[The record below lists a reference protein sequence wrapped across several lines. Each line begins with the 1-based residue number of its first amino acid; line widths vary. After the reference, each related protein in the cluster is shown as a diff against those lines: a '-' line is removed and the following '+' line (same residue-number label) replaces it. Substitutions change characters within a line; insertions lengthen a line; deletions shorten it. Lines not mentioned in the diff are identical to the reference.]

1 MGAPSDI
8 LGLGELRSINV
19 TDESAVATLSLPSGS
34 AQYELVA
41 AGARNVDIISRTSRE
56 GQIIMLCGPDAN
68 AVTVRDNQSGS
79 NIHLANGSTSRA
91 LSQYDT
97 LILRYQN
104 GFWIEVAFTNA
115 V

>member
-8 LGLGELRSINV
+8 LGMGEIRDVVADSTNLGLN
-19 TDESAVATLSLPSGS
+19 SGHS
-34 AQYELVA
+34 QYRLVA
-41 AGARNVDIISRTSRE
+41 PSSQDVDIITRTSRD
-56 GQIIMLCGPDAN
+56 GQIIMLCGPAAN
-68 AVTVRDNQSGS
+68 TVTVRDNQSGT

-97 LILRYQN
+97 LILRYEN

>member
-8 LGLGELRSINV
+8 LGLGELRTV
-19 TDESAVATLSLPSGS
+19 TADSTTLNLPTGH

-41 AGARNVDIISRTSRE
+41 PSSQNVDIIKRSARE
-56 GQIIMLCGPDAN
+56 GQIIMLCGPDSN
-68 AVTVRDNQSGS
+68 TVTVRDGETGS
-79 NIHLANGSTSRA
+79 NISLANGSTSRA

-104 GFWIEVAFTNA
+104 ELWIEVAFTNA

>member
-8 LGLGELRSINV
+8 LGLGELRPV
-19 TDESAVATLSLPSGS
+19 TVDSTTLSLNSGH
-34 AQYELVA
+34 AQYQLVA
-41 AGARNVDIISRTSRE
+41 PSSGNVDIIARTSRE
-56 GQIIMLCGPDAN
+56 GQIIMLCGPASN
-68 AVTVRDNQSGS
+68 TVTVRDNQIGT

-97 LILRYQN
+97 LILRYEN

>member
-8 LGLGELRSINV
+8 LGLGELRQV
-19 TDESAVATLSLPSGS
+19 TVDSTTLSLNPGS

-41 AGARNVDIISRTSRE
+41 PSSGNVDVISRTSRE
-56 GQIIMLCGPDAN
+56 GQIVMLCGPDSN
-68 AVTVRDNQSGS
+68 TVTVRDNQAGT
-79 NIHLANGSTSRA
+79 NISLANGTTSRA

-104 GFWIEVAFTNA
+104 GLWIEVAFTNA